1 MRPLFLSLLA
11 LSLCGATRSAAQ
23 VIRPYPIVV
32 RITGYVGPKP
42 EGVKSLER
50 WTVDVDG
57 APYTMH
63 VTELQPIGVDI
74 AYWTILNRL
83 EPLPIAMTIYGSPD
97 LLKAFTGASP
107 NVPVVITGN
116 LELGPGP
123 VSLLL
128 RSVEPKPET

>member
-1 MRPLFLSLLA
+1 MRQLLLTLVA
-11 LSLCGATRSAAQ
+11 FSLCGAAPSAAQ
-23 VIRPYPIVV
+23 VVRPYPIVV

-42 EGVKSLER
+42 EGVTSLER

-57 APYTMH
+57 APYTLH

-97 LLKAFTGASP
+97 LLRAFTGAP
-107 NVPVVITGN
+107 TDVPMVIDGS
-116 LELGPGP
+116 LDLGPGP

-128 RSVEPKPET
+128 RSVKPKT